1 MVSSLHFNVSWHVF
15 SETPWNALVLAPA
28 PQGLQA
34 GIVSQTMMK
43 YLMEVSVDYPNLEYF
58 IFSYL
63 KDTLKIGISNIF
75 HIVEVNIFNGI
86 V

>member
-1 MVSSLHFNVSWHVF
+1 MVSSLHSVDTYVLMPHGMLWFWH
-15 SETPWNALVLAPA
+15 LLHK
-28 PQGLQA
+28 QDRQA

-43 YLMEVSVDYPNLEYF
+43 YLMEVLMDDPNLEYF
-58 IFSYL
+58 IFSHL
-63 KDTLKIGISNIF
+63 NDILKIGISNIF